1 MPLHDVHRRQKAK
14 NLDIALG
21 LAGLVILFFL
31 VTLAKMNPEHG
42 Q

>member
-14 NLDIALG
+14 NLAIALA
-21 LAGLVILFFL
+21 LAGLVIQFFL
-31 VTLAKMNPEHG
+31 VTLAKMNPEQG